1 MLQNQQRRD
10 RRLDSRPT
18 RETGKTSAR
27 KRRPRSQSY
36 IWRSNSLLLNQFYE
50 DDIEPILK
58 SILKV
63 ASDYWSQIICSPGI
77 SVERTTPAGQHA
89 DVQQGSTSLSAQAEV
104 SKCNA
109 DV

>member
-1 MLQNQQRRD
+1 MTGVLIHGPHVRLVRRALESGGPD
-10 RRLDSRPT
+10 HNRTFGAQTPC
-18 RETGKTSAR
+18 
-27 KRRPRSQSY
+27 
-36 IWRSNSLLLNQFYE
+36 FYE

-77 SVERTTPAGQHA
+77 SVEKTTPAGQHA

-104 SKCNA
+104 SKGNA